1 MNRILFVDDE
11 PNVQEEQ
18 RRMLYSLRNEWDMKS
33 VSSGA
38 EAPMRRGQARPA
50 FSGGLQVRAARNGGL
65 QEPLRI
71 RKLTT
76 KIPSNGSKLYLIGG
90 L

>member
-11 PNVQEEQ
+11 PNVQERQ

-38 EAPMRRGQARPA
+38 EAPMARTSKA
-50 FSGGLQVRAARNGGL
+50 GFSDGSRCGPSGMAVFKIRCSFVNF
-65 QEPLRI
+65 
-71 RKLTT
+71 RKLITT
-76 KIPSNGSKLYLIGG
+76 NTLKWI
-90 L
+90 